1 MAEVSYTRE
10 QEMGAKTAAGDVSG
24 KSDEMKSLAVSY
36 MGIPLHFLASLL
48 WAGLSRLVTL
58 FRPRERAGAG
68 FNKPVSPTPQQ
79 PLVRLN
85 NLPQV
90 SGY

>member
-1 MAEVSYTRE
+1 MAEVSYTRKR
-10 QEMGAKTAAGDVSG
+10 EMGVKATVGDVSG
-24 KSDEMKSLAVSY
+24 KPDEMKSLAVSY
-36 MGIPLHFLASLL
+36 LGVPLHFVASML
-48 WAGLSRLVTL
+48 WAALSRLVTL
-58 FRPRERAGAG
+58 FRTRQQTGAG

-90 SGY
+90 SG